1 MSIWEKHSAPNA
13 GLLFYKQI
21 YKEEPVK
28 QNIKLTENELRI
40 DVPKEEKSTP
50 FDAFYKDLYQK
61 SISKYQQIE
70 NPVPSIKER
79 LILRTTYPGLLV
91 GSGYPHDT
99 KAKGDFKI
107 GFFFD
112 HTSGQPVIPGSSVK
126 GVLNSVFELDVTPK
140 GKNFTGEKSVEYI
153 KWLLTEID
161 EAAIAHTITDSKS
174 LNEIK
179 QDIFGDE
186 DKPGIDVF
194 FDAVINIDKTGAKPF
209 LANDFITPHENPL
222 KNPNPIQFLKVLPG
236 ICFEFR
242 FKLSDKSSWNSD
254 LKIKLFNKILS
265 ILGIGAKTNVG
276 YGQFVEFNERHSNNN
291 PFPDEI
297 PNSFNI
303 KDLPDNSEGII
314 LKKEGEYVQMVFNQG
329 TKIEIKLSKKIESL
343 FSKKER
349 KTSNLNVNVNDPV
362 VISHVKFD
370 GTNLTCQ
377 IRIKKS

>member
-1 MSIWEKHSAPNA
+1 MSIWKKHSAPNA

-28 QNIKLTENELRI
+28 QNIKLTENEHRI
-40 DVPKEEKSTP
+40 DAPKEEKSTP

-254 LKIKLFNKILS
+254 LKIKLFKKILS
-265 ILGIGAKTNVG
+265 ILGIGTKTNVG

-303 KDLPDNSEGII
+303 KDLPDNSEGRI
-314 LKKEGEYVQMVFNQG
+314 LAKEGEYVQMVFNKDS
-329 TKIEIKLSKKIESL
+329 KIEIKLSKKIESL

-349 KTSNLNVNVNDPV
+349 KTSNLIVNVSDPV
-362 VISHVKFD
+362 EISQVKFD
-370 GTNLTCQ
+370 GNTLTCQ
-377 IRIKKS
+377 IRLKKQ